1 MLTSLQELADA
12 APDVGPL
19 HYYLGFYPLHSR
31 QADEAVASFTRAI
44 ERGFS
49 IGWSHSMRADAREL
63 AGDLKEAAK
72 DHVSAQQHD
81 ETLVRSRAALERL
94 RHT

>member
-1 MLTSLQELADA
+1 MLTSLQEPADA

-19 HYYLGFYPLHSR
+19 HYYLGFYQLHSR

-44 ERGFS
+44 ERG

-72 DHVSAQQHD
+72 DHVSALQHD